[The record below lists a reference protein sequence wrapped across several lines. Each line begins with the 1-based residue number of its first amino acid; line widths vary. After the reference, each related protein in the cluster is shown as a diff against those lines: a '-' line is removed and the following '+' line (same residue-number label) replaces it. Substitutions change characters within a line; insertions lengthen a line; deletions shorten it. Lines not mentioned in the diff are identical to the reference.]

1 MTQQH
6 YYLLRTRDSI
16 LIRVKNYLR
25 QHIASLD
32 LLNIKETLFLKIPF
46 LSKEMT
52 CLTNFLFS
60 ILRAAGHPAVDN
72 HIDSTLA
79 EYDEGGQ
86 QCSIQRFTHHS
97 AAHVDSTHYLEL

>member
-6 YYLLRTRDSI
+6 YYLLWTRDSI
-16 LIRVKNYLR
+16 LIRVKKYLR
-25 QHIASLD
+25 QDFS
-32 LLNIKETLFLKIPF
+32 NIKETLFLKIPF
-46 LSKEMT
+46 LSKEIT
-52 CLTNFLFS
+52 CLTNFLSS
-60 ILRAAGHPAVDN
+60 ISRAAGHPAVDN

-97 AAHVDSTHYLEL
+97 AAHVDSTHYLAL